1 MWLPYSMFAEGNGI
15 FAGFQVYYIIPR
27 HGPIVNAYF

>member
-15 FAGFQVYYIIPR
+15 FAGFQAYYIIPR